1 MVDFVKKASLLC
13 FVRDI
18 TELFIGKFTLTYATT
33 KGEIC
38 SSFILDKAR
47 VFSIDINCSNIS
59 RTHFYSSRIRNTRNM
74 LLCDE
79 TRENY
84 LRIQMKKI
92 VQQCFD
98 EYATSNIEI

>member
-18 TELFIGKFTLTYATT
+18 TELFIGKFTLTDATT

-59 RTHFYSSRIRNTRNM
+59 RAHFYSSVELEIHRT
-74 LLCDE
+74 C
-79 TRENY
+79 Y
-84 LRIQMKKI
+84 YVMKHAKI
-92 VQQCFD
+92 
-98 EYATSNIEI
+98 I